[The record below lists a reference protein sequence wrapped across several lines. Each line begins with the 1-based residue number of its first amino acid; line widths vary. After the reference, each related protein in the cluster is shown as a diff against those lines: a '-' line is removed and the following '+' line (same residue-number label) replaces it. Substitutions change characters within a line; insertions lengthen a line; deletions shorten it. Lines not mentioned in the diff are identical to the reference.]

1 MISALMKAR
10 YLGCHVSVSGGFEKG
25 LINGD
30 ALGVNTIQVHPCAPQ
45 RWNFK
50 PFADEF
56 EKIFLEYRNSGSCG
70 VKKIFFH
77 GIYLINLA
85 NPDPKQSGFSKT
97 SLIHDL
103 NLAARV
109 NAEGVIFHVG
119 SLKHA
124 SDENEGLGLAA
135 DCINYILEKASIGGR
150 LLLEVSAGAGSIIG
164 SKMEQLR
171 EIYERVEQKNR
182 VGFALDT
189 QHMWASGYDLKENQ
203 TVVID
208 QIGKI
213 FSFDKVWAIHLNDSK
228 TALSSKI
235 DRHANL
241 GEGEIGLS
249 ALKSFINSPELR
261 NIPCILET
269 PGLKEPSTA
278 KIEVEKLK
286 EMAV

>member
-1 MISALMKAR
+1 MTTR

-25 LINGD
+25 LINGN

-50 PFADEF
+50 PFADGF
-56 EKIFLEYRNSGSCG
+56 EDAFLELRDAGKTS

-103 NLAARV
+103 NFAARV
-109 NAEGVIFHVG
+109 KAEGVIFHVG

-124 SDENEGLGLAA
+124 SDENEGLVLAS
-135 DCINYILEKASIGGR
+135 DCINYILQKASTGGR
-150 LLLEVSAGAGSIIG
+150 LLLEVSAGAGSVIG
-164 SKMEQLR
+164 SRMEQLR
-171 EIYERVEQKNR
+171 EIYDRVEDKDR

-189 QHMWASGYDLKENQ
+189 QHMWASGYDIKDKQAE
-203 TVVID
+203 VID

-213 FSFDKVWAIHLNDSK
+213 FSFEKVWAIHLNDSK
-228 TALSSKI
+228 TTLASKI

-241 GEGEIGLS
+241 GEGEIGID
-249 ALKSFINSPELR
+249 ALKSFINSEHLK

-269 PGLKEPSTA
+269 PGLKEPATA
-278 KIEVEKLK
+278 QVEVDKLN
-286 EMAV
+286 EIADS